1 MMLTPPKVLMLA
13 LFLLLLV
20 SSKNLGNKP
29 AMVIFTAG
37 AAVLHLYDHLFL
49 VKRRK
54 ENYCGACKM

>member
-1 MMLTPPKVLMLA
+1 MLTLPKVSMLA

-20 SSKNLGNKP
+20 TSKNLGKNP
-29 AMVIFTAG
+29 ALVILSAG
-37 AAVLHLYDHLFL
+37 VAVLHLYDHLFL